1 MTYRTICRIW
11 ATLLLSVFIHH
22 NVIAQTTPGSQRYLL
37 SNGWMITPTGTQI
50 TTDDLPMSIIAEPT
64 GTFAFVLTSGWNDHG
79 VTVIDLGHNKK
90 IQHISLRSTWKGLAF
105 DQEKNQ
111 LYASGGTR
119 PVIECMTYNPAQ
131 ENAPLTLIKPIQLD
145 TSKVKKPYLTGLTLN
160 KAGDRLYV
168 GDAHNEAIWVVDPTN
183 GTLRSTIELNA
194 IPYESII
201 SPNGKTLY
209 VSLWNQSKIGIV
221 DLATGKL
228 QKSIQAGSHP
238 NAMALSADGTRLFVA
253 NANDNSISIIDLK
266 TQRVRETVITTLYP
280 KSPVGSTPDALAL
293 SPDGNTLLVANADN
307 NNVAWVDISEPGA
320 SEIRGFIP
328 TGWYPSAVS
337 ISPDGS
343 RIIVGNAK
351 GGGSAPN
358 PRGLNPTQPRY
369 GWTPRSEYVG
379 KVLTGTVSL
388 IYTPQ
393 EKELAKL
400 TRQVYRNTPYADHLL
415 ERTELKS
422 PVPDIV
428 PDSIGVPSEKIEYIL
443 YIIKENRTYD
453 QVLGDMPEGNGDT
466 SLVLFGEKITPN
478 HHALARDFVLLDN
491 FYVDAEVSADGHSW
505 STAAYATDY
514 TEKTWPAWYSRRG
527 TMNDP
532 DEALYTPDSGFIWDL
547 CKQAGITYRSYG
559 EMITMKDGKIEG
571 RFPGLVGHVHPTY
584 KRARSKEYTDI
595 ERAKDWIAEF
605 TQFEKEGRVPR
616 FQILSLPDDHTS
628 GTQTGAF
635 TPFVQMARNDQGLA
649 MIVEAASKS
658 SLWSKMAIF
667 VVEDDA
673 QNGPDHVDAHRT
685 VAYVISPWSRLKK
698 TDSTFYTTSSMLR
711 TIELILGLPPMT
723 QFDAA
728 ATPMFTCFTGEFST
742 KPYQALPANIDLN
755 TVNPPDAYGAAISN
769 SLQLADVDEIPDLL
783 FSEIIWKAIKGADS
797 EMPAPVRRARLVP
810 LSSIAFDTTPNTS
823 EPSTR

>member
-1 MTYRTICRIW
+1 MIKRISQGLF
-11 ATLLLSVFIHH
+11 TTLILLLFITL
-22 NVIAQTTPGSQRYLL
+22 NTNAQTTPGSQGYLL
-37 SNGWMITPTGTQI
+37 SNGWMITPTGKQI
-50 TTDDLPMSIIAEPT
+50 ETDDMPMSIITEPQ
-64 GTFAFVLTSGWNDHG
+64 GIFAFVLTAGWNDHG
-79 VTVIDLGHNKK
+79 VTVIDIGHNKK
-90 IQHISLRSTWKGLAF
+90 IQHISLKTTWQGLAF
-105 DQEKNQ
+105 DANKNQ

-119 PVIECMTYNPAQ
+119 PIIERIAYDASKET
-131 ENAPLTLIKPIQLD
+131 APLSLLEPIALD
-145 TSKVKKPYLTGLTLN
+145 TAQVKKPYLTGLALN
-160 KAGDRLYV
+160 KTGDKLYV
-168 GDAHNEAIWVVDPTN
+168 GDAHNQTIWVVDPIK
-183 GTLRSTIELNA
+183 GVQLSA
-194 IPYESII
+194 IALDGVPYQPILSSNE
-201 SPNGKTLY
+201 KTLY
-209 VSLWNQSKIGIV
+209 VSLWDRGQVAVI
-221 DLATGKL
+221 DLATGKTK
-228 QKSIQAGSHP
+228 QTIKTGNHP
-238 NAMALSADGTRLFVA
+238 NDLALSNDNRLFVA
-253 NANDNSISIIDLK
+253 NANDNSLSIIDLK
-266 TQRVRETVITTLYP
+266 TLRVRETIVTTLYP
-280 KSPVGSTPDALAL
+280 KSPQGSTPNGLAL

-307 NNVAWVDISEPGA
+307 NNLAWVDITEPGA

-328 TGWYPSAVS
+328 TGWYPSAVTF
-337 ISPDGS
+337 SPDGS
-343 RIIVGNAK
+343 RIVVGNAK

-358 PRGLNPTQPRY
+358 PRGLQPNKPFY
-369 GWTPRSEYVG
+369 GWTPRSEFIG

-393 EKELAKL
+393 ELELAKL

-415 ERTELKS
+415 ERTKIKS

-428 PDSIGVPSEKIEYIL
+428 PDSTGVPSQKIEYVL

-532 DEALYTPDSGFIWDL
+532 EEKLYTPNSGFIWDL
-547 CKQAGITYRSYG
+547 CKEAGISYRSYG
-559 EMITMKDGKIEG
+559 EMITVKNGKIEG

-584 KRARSKEYTDI
+584 KRARGTDYTDI

-616 FQILSLPDDHTS
+616 FQMLSLPDDHTS

-685 VAYVISPWSRLKK
+685 IAYVISPWSRLKK

-711 TIELILGLPPMT
+711 TIELILGLPPMS
-723 QFDAA
+723 QYDAA
-728 ATPMFTCFTGEFST
+728 ATPMFSCFTGSFST
-742 KPYQALPANIDLN
+742 TPYKALPANIDLTTLN
-755 TVNPPDAYGAAISN
+755 TPDAYGAAISN

-783 FSEIIWKAIKGADS
+783 FSEIIWKAIKGANS

-810 LSSIAFDTTPNTS
+810 LSSIAFDPNNES
-823 EPSTR
+823 EKHGAQ